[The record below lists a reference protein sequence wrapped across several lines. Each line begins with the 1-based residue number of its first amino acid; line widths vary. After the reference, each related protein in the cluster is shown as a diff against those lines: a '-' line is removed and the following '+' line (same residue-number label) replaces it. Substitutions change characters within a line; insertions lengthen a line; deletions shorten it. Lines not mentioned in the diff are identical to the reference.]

1 MNILMIGNGFDLA
14 HGLPTKYG
22 DFLEFVKVIRQVVRI
37 YSRVDL
43 VNIEWGNINFQIKKM
58 IENNMGNKQDNLFSQ
73 EKTWRRLLEDNV
85 WIDYF
90 LQCNM
95 YQKENWIDFEGEISK
110 VIQAIDNDMHGL
122 ANICKVEDKIEHISI
137 DFLNKRYC
145 GSQITYKKLRD
156 TLLNDLDRL
165 IRALEIYLYEFVQKI
180 DCKKIS
186 PDIKEIMTYSFEYA
200 DKSTKNKISKVLS
213 FNYTVTFESIYFT
226 NLEKLVE
233 NVDKTDVDYIDYIH
247 GKVDIKHTI
256 ESNNMVLGIDE
267 YLLNDRKDR
276 DTEFIAF
283 KKFYQ
288 RIYKRTGCK
297 YKEWV
302 DEIRS
307 NYERSKRAEENC
319 VEMIEEAL
327 KKDDSARALEW
338 LTSSE
343 KNYEEK
349 MKKHNL
355 YIFGHSLDVTDKDIL
370 RDLILN
376 DNVYTTIYYHKTY
389 DDNGDDDNGRR
400 DLGIKIANLVKVI
413 GQDELIKRTGG
424 STKTI
429 EFKLQQDMVERV

>member
-37 YSRVDL
+37 YSRVEL

-73 EKTWRRLLEDNV
+73 EKTWRRWLEDNV